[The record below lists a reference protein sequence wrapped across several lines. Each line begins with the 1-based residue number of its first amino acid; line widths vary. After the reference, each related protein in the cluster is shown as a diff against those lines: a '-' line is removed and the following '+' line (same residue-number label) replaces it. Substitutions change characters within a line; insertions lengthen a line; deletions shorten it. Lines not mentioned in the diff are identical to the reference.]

1 MYKMLYKMAPI
12 KRNITIVPEN
22 RKRFPIQNNKKHF
35 PLTDLQSFNSI
46 VNRLSHVSKLWG
58 ESTKSHKNQLNLC
71 LGPETA
77 RLQKISVDVTTAT
90 NNICSELVM
99 VSFLRIR
106 Y

>member
-1 MYKMLYKMAPI
+1 MAPI
-12 KRNITIVPEN
+12 KRNVEIVPEN
-22 RKRFPIQNNKKHF
+22 RKRFPIKNNKNHF

-58 ESTKSHKNQLNLC
+58 ESTKSHKNHLKFN
-71 LGPETA
+71 LGPEIA

-90 NNICSELVM
+90 KNICSELVM
-99 VSFLRIR
+99 VSFLRSR